1 MEIIF
6 QARPLGRFRFRTI
19 PKTTAYAEKI
29 DCSVYPPARFFHYE
43 NFFQKKSIFREKSID
58 KRFFLWYNSVN
69 KSRAGAPKRKGEKML
84 TYGVLENYKIK
95 HVEQTDENVIKAYN
109 RVDDILNRLDDD
121 SADELIDA
129 IGNYVFDCASADDK
143 ALIKSYKIRL
153 KDAEIWYCHDND

>member
-1 MEIIF
+1 
-6 QARPLGRFRFRTI
+6 
-19 PKTTAYAEKI
+19 
-29 DCSVYPPARFFHYE
+29 
-43 NFFQKKSIFREKSID
+43 
-58 KRFFLWYNSVN
+58 
-69 KSRAGAPKRKGEKML
+69 ML